1 MARQAILN
9 LRLLIIPITL
19 LIISLQLASSNI
31 FASSRSPDQDLK
43 IEKVTEDTN
52 PANEVTNNSVYAK
65 DMVFGDKNAENP
77 AY

>member
-52 PANEVTNNSVYAK
+52 PANEAAIPNMT
-65 DMVFGDKNAENP
+65 
-77 AY
+77 